1 MMKAKICGE
10 TPLASAKFLKLRE
23 ISFCDAKG
31 IMRKWESADRI
42 ADAKAVM
49 IVAHILPDD
58 EYLFVRQF
66 RPPTGKMMIEFPAGL
81 IDPGETPGTTAV
93 RELYEETGFAGKLT
107 KVTNFGFS
115 SPGMSGEP
123 IAVAFMEI
131 DGDAYRDQ
139 AVVAHPEEC
148 ESIET
153 FRIRRDDIA
162 DFIGR
167 CEAQGDG
174 IDTKIYLFAA
184 ALQK

>member
-1 MMKAKICGE
+1 MHETICSE
-10 TPLASAKFLKLRE
+10 TTLGAAKFLKLRE
-23 ISFCDAKG
+23 ITFCDDKG
-31 IMRKWESADRI
+31 KLRKWESADRTC
-42 ADAKAVM
+42 DAKAVM
-49 IVAHILPDD
+49 IVAHIMPDD
-58 EYLFVRQF
+58 EYVFVRQF

-81 IDPGETPGTTAV
+81 IDPGEAPEKTAL
-93 RELYEETGFAGKLT
+93 RELYEETGFSGTLT
-107 KVTNFGFS
+107 KMTNFGFS

-131 DGDAYRDQ
+131 DGN
-139 AVVAHPEEC
+139 AVRGREIVAHPEEC

-153 FRIRRDDIA
+153 FRVKRNELD
-162 DFIGR
+162 DFIAR

>member
-1 MMKAKICGE
+1 MRPEICGE

-23 ISFCDAKG
+23 ITYCDGKG
-31 IMRKWESADRI
+31 KMRKWESADRI

-49 IVAHILPDD
+49 IVPHISPDD
-58 EYLFVRQF
+58 EYLFIRQF

-81 IDPGETPGTTAV
+81 VDSGETPENTAM
-93 RELYEETGFAGKLT
+93 RELYEETGYAGKLT
-107 KVTNFGFS
+107 RLTNFGFS

-123 IAVAFMEI
+123 IAVAFVEI
-131 DGDAYRDQ
+131 DGNAYRDGF
-139 AVVAHPEEC
+139 VTAHMEEC

-153 FRIRRDDIA
+153 FRVKRRDIDG
-162 DFIGR
+162 FIRR